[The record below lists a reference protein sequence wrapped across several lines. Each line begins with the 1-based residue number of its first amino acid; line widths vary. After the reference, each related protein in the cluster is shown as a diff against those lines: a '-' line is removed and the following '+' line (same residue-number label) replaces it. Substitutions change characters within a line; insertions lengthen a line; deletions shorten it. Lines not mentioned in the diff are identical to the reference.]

1 MGHIFIISVSF
12 GFSLN
17 SKGDAPFHHKIYN
30 YSCADWDG
38 LSDHLRDLPQEV
50 FFKLGAPAAVTG
62 FCEWVKVGIDVYIA
76 YRKCQVKLHLS
87 QWFTAVFAVVKAL
100 RNHFLDLPGGSRK
113 GPMK

>member
-38 LSDHLRDLPQEV
+38 LSDHLRDLPREV
-50 FFKLGAPAAVTG
+50 FLNLVPLLLLLAFV
-62 FCEWVKVGIDVYIA
+62 
-76 YRKCQVKLHLS
+76 S
-87 QWFTAVFAVVKAL
+87 
-100 RNHFLDLPGGSRK
+100 GSRLELMYILLIVNVRSNFIYLS
-113 GPMK
+113 GLQLFLLL